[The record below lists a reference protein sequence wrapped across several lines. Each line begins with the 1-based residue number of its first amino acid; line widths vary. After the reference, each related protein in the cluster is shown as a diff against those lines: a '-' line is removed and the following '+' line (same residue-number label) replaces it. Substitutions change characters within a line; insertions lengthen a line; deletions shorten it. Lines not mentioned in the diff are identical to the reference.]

1 MNTFRSTMA
10 SLIPILAQLAA
21 VSLVIRVVYLCYFHP
36 LARYPGPFW
45 ARFTNLWRFLTF
57 LGGHHHLSEQQL
69 HEKYGRV
76 VRVAP
81 DWLSFSSLEDFD
93 AIYGFNKSVEKGDF
107 FTFGRGS
114 SQREASIF
122 STKSNSLHRQKK
134 RKVFGPA
141 LSSAKVGKYESVITK
156 HVVVLL
162 SRLESSRRP
171 ADDRIA
177 AVNVAPLMSQFALDT
192 MLEILFG
199 PAVASH
205 PYTDSAVAGD
215 ICSQLRKMTKT
226 AWSFS
231 LWPVYG
237 WVMNSRP
244 VNALPRR
251 PAYQEK
257 GVPTGMAGLMAAGH
271 ISIMQNPES
280 IARTLQP
287 GIVKSWLEVP
297 VDDANRMTQ
306 GEVLAEAMNMV
317 FAGPGSIAAAVTA
330 IVYQL
335 GLKEGQFW
343 QGKLRKEAVPFDNT
357 MAASIPLELQAVIK
371 ETIRLRAVF
380 PTAFPRVIQPGAE
393 RVIPSLSSPLPVGTT
408 VSANTYVLGRSRELW
423 GDDVDEWNPQRWLG
437 DDEHRRQMETKFVA
451 FSKGPRGC
459 IGRDLALL
467 VLAKAVM
474 ALLQQWQIR
483 SVGQLEGRSW
493 LEMQY
498 DDCWLELDRLNP
510 AW

>member
-1 MNTFRSTMA
+1 MA
-10 SLIPILAQLAA
+10 SLIPILVQLAVA
-21 VSLVIRVVYLCYFHP
+21 SLVIRVVYLCYFHP

-45 ARFTNLWRFLTF
+45 ARFTNLWRFFTF
-57 LGGHHHLSEQQL
+57 LGGHHHLSEQHL

-81 DWLSFSSLEDFD
+81 NWLSFSSLEDFD

-122 STKSNSLHRQKK
+122 STKSNSIHRQKK
-134 RKVFGPA
+134 KKVFGPA
-141 LSSAKVGKYESVITK
+141 LSSTKVGRYESVVTK
-156 HVVVLL
+156 HVAVLL

-171 ADDRIA
+171 ADDGIA
-177 AVNVAPLMSQFALDT
+177 AVNVAPLMSQFTLDT

-215 ICSQLRKMTKT
+215 ICSQLRRMTKM

-231 LWPVYG
+231 LWPTYG
-237 WVMNSRP
+237 WVMNSRL
-244 VNALPRR
+244 VNALLRR
-251 PAYQEK
+251 PIYTK
-257 GVPTGMAGLMAAGH
+257 NGVPTGMAGLMAAGH
-271 ISIMQNPES
+271 ISIMRNPKS
-280 IARTLQP
+280 IARSPQP

-306 GEVLAEAMNMV
+306 GEVLAEAINMV
-317 FAGPGSIAAAVTA
+317 FAGPGSMAAALTA
-330 IVYQL
+330 IAYQL
-335 GLKEGQFW
+335 GLEEGQFW
-343 QGKLRKEAVPFDNT
+343 QEKIRKEAAGIGSST

-371 ETIRLRAVF
+371 ETMRFRAAF
-380 PTAFPRVIQPGAE
+380 PTAFPRVVQPGAE
-393 RVIPSLSSPLPVGTT
+393 GIIPSLSSPLPVGTT

-423 GDDVDEWNPQRWLG
+423 GDDVDEWTPQRWLG

-474 ALLQQWQIR
+474 ALVQQWHIK

-498 DDCWLELDRLNP
+498 DDCWLELERLDP

>member
-1 MNTFRSTMA
+1 MA
-10 SLIPILAQLAA
+10 SLIPILAQLAVA
-21 VSLVIRVVYLCYFHP
+21 SLVIRVAYLCYFHP

-45 ARFTNLWRFLTF
+45 ARFTNLWRFFTF

-93 AIYGFNKSVEKGDF
+93 AIYGFNKSIEKGDF

-114 SQREASIF
+114 SQCEASIF

-156 HVVVLL
+156 HVAVLL
-162 SRLESSRRP
+162 ARLESSRRP
-171 ADDRIA
+171 ANDRIA
-177 AVNVAPLMSQFALDT
+177 AVNVAPLMSQFTLDT
-192 MLEILFG
+192 MLEVLFG

-215 ICSQLRKMTKT
+215 ICSQLRKMTKM

-231 LWPVYG
+231 LWPFYG

-244 VNALPRR
+244 VSAFLRR
-251 PAYQEK
+251 PFYQKK

-271 ISIMQNPES
+271 ISITRNPES
-280 IARTLQP
+280 IARAPQP

-317 FAGPGSIAAAVTA
+317 FAGPGSMAAALTA
-330 IVYQL
+330 I
-335 GLKEGQFW
+335 
-343 QGKLRKEAVPFDNT
+343 LRKEAVFFGGNT

-371 ETIRLRAVF
+371 ETMRLRAVF
-380 PTAFPRVIQPGAE
+380 PTAFPRVIKPGAE

-423 GDDVDEWNPQRWLG
+423 GDDVDEWTPQRWLG
-437 DDEHRRQMETKFVA
+437 DDEHRRQMETKFIA
-451 FSKGPRGC
+451 FSRGPRGC
-459 IGRDLALL
+459 IGRDLAML
-467 VLAKAVM
+467 VIAKAVM

-498 DDCWLELDRLNP
+498 DDCWLELERRIP